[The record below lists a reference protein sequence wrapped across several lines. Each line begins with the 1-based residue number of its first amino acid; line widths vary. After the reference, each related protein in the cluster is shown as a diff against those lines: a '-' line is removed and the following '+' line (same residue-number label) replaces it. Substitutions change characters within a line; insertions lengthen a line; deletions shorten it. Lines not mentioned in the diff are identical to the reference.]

1 MKIEKSA
8 ATIEHDKDSCI
19 QVVFVDQNG
28 RTTDGP
34 LIELHQKQG
43 RVRKLDDRVWN
54 QEQTIR
60 RFNLYLE
67 SADTA
72 GPESVLRA
80 LNRLDCWRVAIDQLM
95 TGPSPNVKKGKALLS
110 FWNTYGLHSIGRGL
124 KHELPHLIDAFR
136 YLLPPYTGG
145 GLTLYR
151 GEVESR
157 HLEGVY
163 GISWTPLYEK
173 ARQFALMR
181 SPDEGVGVVLKI
193 EATPELIVAA
203 VRDYS
208 EQTLILG
215 EDEYFVDPRLINGRV
230 SVVIQ

>member
-8 ATIEHDKDSCI
+8 ATIKHDEDGCL
-19 QVVFVDQNG
+19 QVVFVDPNG
-28 RTTDGP
+28 RKTDGP
-34 LIELHQKQG
+34 LIKLPQKLR
-43 RVRKLDDRVWN
+43 RVRKLDDRAWN

-60 RFNLYLE
+60 RFNMYLE
-67 SADTA
+67 SEDTD
-72 GPESVLRA
+72 GLESVLRA
-80 LNRLDCWRVAIDQLM
+80 LNRLDCWRMAVNQLM
-95 TGPSPNVKKGKALLS
+95 TGPSPNIMKGEALLS
-110 FWNTYGLHSIGRGL
+110 FWYTYGLHSIGRGL
-124 KHELPHLIDAFR
+124 KGDLPHLIDAFR

-157 HLEGVY
+157 HVEGVY
-163 GISWTPLYEK
+163 GISWTPIYEK
-173 ARQFALMR
+173 ARQFAFMR

-193 EATPELIVAA
+193 EAAPELIVAA

-208 EQTLILG
+208 EHTLSLG

-230 SVVIQ
+230 SVVI